1 MLVFN
6 KYFCNIKKSYLCF
19 GDRMAILNDFFCGYE
34 GRSCRKP
41 THKLFAYDLYLREND
56 FFIDACLDA
65 RIVWT

>member
-1 MLVFN
+1 
-6 KYFCNIKKSYLCF
+6 
-19 GDRMAILNDFFCGYE
+19 MAILNDFFCGYE